1 MAEAVSSQSWEDE
14 FEEPKN
20 LKLDLR
26 NPRSPD
32 GAFET
37 EEEVLNYLV
46 DHADIEELIQAIIS
60 SGWHDYEALIVLGKE
75 NVVLEGNR
83 RLAALR
89 ILSSPELRKVLN
101 IDLNETETGGPAI
114 LPQRVRIRRV
124 RSRNDA
130 RDYIGFKHINGPF
143 KWDALSKAKYAA
155 EWYEDGG
162 DVRQISRRLGDRHNT
177 VVRLVNGWNV
187 LRQSMD
193 HGFDLKA
200 TSKKSFPFSHLYTGL
215 SRPNVRRYLGLST
228 DNMSSVLPSNPVP
241 EKHLDN
247 LLTFMSWLYGQRRES
262 PVIRSQNPDLNYL
275 VEVLGNEQAR
285 IMLEGR
291 RDLDAAYDLVED
303 KGLKFAE
310 ALMSSVSQSE
320 NALRLVG
327 YYDGRADLMGSGDNL
342 RRTVLSLHGA
352 MRRAKEV
359 ADAGDD
365 VDAY

>member
-1 MAEAVSSQSWEDE
+1 MVKTVISQGGADE
-14 FEEPKN
+14 FEDPKN

-32 GAFET
+32 GAFDS
-37 EEEVLNYLV
+37 EEDVFDYLV
-46 DHADIEELIQAIIS
+46 DHADVDELIQAILS
-60 SGWHDYEALIVLGKE
+60 SGWHDYEALIVLGDE
-75 NVVLEGNR
+75 NIVLEGNR

-89 ILSSPELRKVLN
+89 ILANPELRKRLR
-101 IDLNETETGGPAI
+101 IELNEPVGSAA
-114 LPQRVRIRRV
+114 LPDAVRIRRV
-124 RSRNDA
+124 LSRREA

-162 DVRQISRRLGDRHNT
+162 DIQQISRRLGDRHNT

-187 LRQSMD
+187 LEQSMT
-193 HGFDLKA
+193 HGFDPKE
-200 TSKKSFPFSHLYTGL
+200 TTKKSFPFSHLYTGL
-215 SRPNVRRYLGLST
+215 SRPNVRRYLGLPT
-228 DNMSSVLPSNPVP
+228 DDVSAVLPSNPVP

-247 LLTFMSWLYGQRRES
+247 LQAFMSWLYGQRGEPS
-262 PVIRSQNPDLNYL
+262 VIRSQNPDLNHL
-275 VEVLGNEQAR
+275 VEVLGNESAR
-285 IMLEGR
+285 IMLEAR

-303 KGLKFAE
+303 KGLKFGE
-310 ALMSSVSQSE
+310 ALMSSVNQAE
-320 NALRLVG
+320 NALRLAG

-342 RRTVLSLHGA
+342 RRTVLSLHGV

-365 VDAY
+365 GDAD

>member
-1 MAEAVSSQSWEDE
+1 MAQTVTSQGGADE
-14 FEEPKN
+14 FEDPKN

-32 GAFET
+32 GAFDS
-37 EEEVLNYLV
+37 EEDVLDYLV
-46 DHADIEELIQAIIS
+46 DHADVDELVQAILS
-60 SGWHDYEALIVLGKE
+60 SGWHDYEALIVLDDE

-89 ILSSPELRKVLN
+89 ILADPELRARLK
-101 IDLNETETGGPAI
+101 IEINETVRPAA
-114 LPQRVRIRRV
+114 LPNAVRIRRV
-124 RSRNDA
+124 SSRRDA

-162 DVRQISRRLGDRHNT
+162 DIQQISRRLGDRHNT

-187 LRQSMD
+187 LTQSLA

-200 TSKKSFPFSHLYTGL
+200 VTRPSLPFSHLYTGL
-215 SRPNVRRYLGLST
+215 SRPTVRRYLGLPIDDVSA
-228 DNMSSVLPSNPVP
+228 VLPANPVP
-241 EKHLDN
+241 EEHLDH
-247 LLTFMSWLYGQRRES
+247 LQAFMSWLYGQRGKPS
-262 PVIRSQNPDLNYL
+262 VIRSQNPDLNHL
-275 VEVLGNEQAR
+275 VEVLGNEPAR
-285 IMLEGR
+285 IMLEAS

-303 KGLKFAE
+303 KGIKFGEAVMNTVRQAE
-310 ALMSSVSQSE
+310 D
-320 NALRLVG
+320 ALRLVG
-327 YYDGRADLMGSGDNL
+327 NYDGRADLMGAGDNL

-359 ADAGDD
+359 ADAGDEA
-365 VDAY
+365 DAD